1 MQGRASTSSRSAVSL
16 GVGLSVTSDKKGG
29 SECSKE
35 GAIGRR
41 GKERVVRE
49 ATVRCCGR
57 VRAMA
62 DSWGQSQM
70 EAIGSSSPQTSANT
84 DVRHVTCAESSSAEE
99 QYLQI
104 NNERGAGGD
113 GDCGR
118 VDSCGSVYAGKL
130 CRRRLVM

>member
-1 MQGRASTSSRSAVSL
+1 M
-16 GVGLSVTSDKKGG
+16 
-29 SECSKE
+29 
-35 GAIGRR
+35 
-41 GKERVVRE
+41 
-49 ATVRCCGR
+49 

-113 GDCGR
+113 GDRGR
-118 VDSCGSVYAGKL
+118 VDRCGSVYAGKL